1 MKPRD
6 FDDLNIVRP
15 LPTMLFEGSMLS
27 HLSSAPMTKFLF
39 DHGYVVHSMVPMG
52 TVSEKRG
59 VPRLHEVP
67 VVNTTGQKRHPIPG
81 EKFLLSCICGDAGMN
96 HTRRAHPMLCPD
108 DGTHPRIIIITRAY
122 KNDWK
127 SVQAHIQ
134 ALDGWEEDKSK
145 PLYTDNFDGK
155 LTVFGSGGA
164 PEILGTHPP
173 NYKKD
178 TKYDSQ
184 VHIPSAQPLETSKTN
199 QALLKMKLENQCVAV
214 YVNRDEMFETD
225 EAYSAAR
232 PPNCCF
238 LGYFRCAQFIIDDLP
253 AAAVHALY
261 KNSNST
267 QATLMHS
274 QFQQVPHIRLNL
286 EPLFNNDDLQKM
298 RTKTDIAKDYKI
310 LAVDHDCA
318 DEMLVDIPMGGA
330 EAALA
335 VLDRSSMYRSFIDR
349 GDYMRYLKNPSTAD
363 DDVPN
368 DDDRTDKIYIDECRK
383 SRVTV
388 SLLVDACLVNNAAGA
403 FRAMKTN
410 ITLAEGKEVA
420 GPLMIETL
428 PVICRLQS
436 TPMSNRAL
444 DVVCLFLRRDCKDAG
459 LFQRTGTMEGQRITY
474 SNALKSDLVDVAFKA
489 ILLRFTGRINA
500 FRNYSLHENT
510 SPMIPL
516 VDDLGKFLEFMK

>member
-1 MKPRD
+1 MTEEATQMNSGKIWRFHSTSRMVLCPKRKSDDFKARMKKNMKGKLLETSEYHSNSYKHCNVLSKCTAYEVDTNNYPNAQPDKHDLPTKKRRIDSISKNTQPINLLSPANTDRYVQMKPRD

-108 DGTHPRIIIITRAY
+108 DGTHPRLIIITRAY

-238 LGYFRCAQFIIDDLP
+238 LGYFRCVLTGFRL
-253 AAAVHALY
+253 
-261 KNSNST
+261 SNN
-267 QATLMHS
+267 HS
-274 QFQQVPHIRLNL
+274 L
-286 EPLFNNDDLQKM
+286 
-298 RTKTDIAKDYKI
+298 
-310 LAVDHDCA
+310 
-318 DEMLVDIPMGGA
+318 
-330 EAALA
+330 
-335 VLDRSSMYRSFIDR
+335 
-349 GDYMRYLKNPSTAD
+349 
-363 DDVPN
+363 
-368 DDDRTDKIYIDECRK
+368 
-383 SRVTV
+383 
-388 SLLVDACLVNNAAGA
+388 
-403 FRAMKTN
+403 
-410 ITLAEGKEVA
+410 
-420 GPLMIETL
+420 
-428 PVICRLQS
+428 
-436 TPMSNRAL
+436 
-444 DVVCLFLRRDCKDAG
+444 
-459 LFQRTGTMEGQRITY
+459 
-474 SNALKSDLVDVAFKA
+474 
-489 ILLRFTGRINA
+489 
-500 FRNYSLHENT
+500 
-510 SPMIPL
+510 
-516 VDDLGKFLEFMK
+516 